1 MSDSRASD
9 ERFVLHSMNIDD
21 AYRVEKLLARGPG
34 GVTELVSLDGAGP
47 FVRKK
52 MPAKLAHRD
61 VWSILPECA
70 CPRLP
75 RLLATYETP
84 DWYAVVYEHVSGST
98 LEELVERGG
107 GFDAA
112 GAARMVRDVCEAVSA
127 LHAKGIVHRDLAP
140 KNILISADGVHVID
154 LGIARSLAT
163 PPSRETTALGTHGFA
178 APEQYGFADTD
189 VRSDV
194 YSLGCLL
201 GYAITG
207 LAPGE
212 QGSADVMA
220 DRRRVPA
227 SIASIVGR
235 ACSFEPSA
243 RYQSA
248 GQMADELSVALGET
262 PCPQASGAHTRLS
275 SPAFTQQMPSASS
288 RLSPDRGDAGSR
300 GSISPA
306 VSPEGAHGGSG
317 VSSSSDPKRSAKSR
331 SAESGAWK
339 RTLARVF
346 GVIAVFFLLSV
357 CFLMFLAYLSQR

>member
-1 MSDSRASD
+1 
-9 ERFVLHSMNIDD
+9 
-21 AYRVEKLLARGPG
+21 
-34 GVTELVSLDGAGP
+34 
-47 FVRKK
+47 

-61 VWSILPECA
+61 AWSILPECA

-140 KNILISADGVHVID
+140 KSILISADGVHVID

-201 GYAITG
+201 GYARSRGLLPASRGRPTSWLTG
-207 LAPGE
+207 GGCPPRSPRSWAVHALSSRAP
-212 QGSADVMA
+212 ATN
-220 DRRRVPA
+220 RRVRWPM
-227 SIASIVGR
+227 
-235 ACSFEPSA
+235 SF
-243 RYQSA
+243 
-248 GQMADELSVALGET
+248 
-262 PCPQASGAHTRLS
+262 
-275 SPAFTQQMPSASS
+275 
-288 RLSPDRGDAGSR
+288 
-300 GSISPA
+300 
-306 VSPEGAHGGSG
+306 
-317 VSSSSDPKRSAKSR
+317 RS
-331 SAESGAWK
+331 
-339 RTLARVF
+339 L
-346 GVIAVFFLLSV
+346 
-357 CFLMFLAYLSQR
+357 